1 MPALTSS
8 RRIGFIAAVLLA
20 ATITPAAAL
29 AAAAIGHASVT
40 ILPSAAAVRETAP
53 IELDSVGNR
62 ISTRPGIITL
72 TGAPNLA
79 VAISITGNDTTSPTG
94 EPLQLAAFTHNGGRE
109 PTLNGNGQLTL
120 AIATTVKKGAA
131 PPHGAYSGKATPSS
145 STTEHTE
152 GNRLPAPCRQD
163 TRPRSGRSAVVPLVI
178 FGGKAERLLLAA
190 AA

>member
-72 TGAPNLA
+72 TAAPNLA
-79 VAISITGNDTTSPTG
+79 VAISITGNDTTSPPVSRRSLWPSPTMG
-94 EPLQLAAFTHNGGRE
+94 ARADVERQRSAHAGDRDHRE
-109 PTLNGNGQLTL
+109 ERR
-120 AIATTVKKGAA
+120 GAA
-131 PPHGAYSGKATPSS
+131 AR
-145 STTEHTE
+145 
-152 GNRLPAPCRQD
+152 RLFGQSY
-163 TRPRSGRSAVVPLVI
+163 TVI
-178 FGGKAERLLLAA
+178 VNY
-190 AA
+190 

>member
-29 AAAAIGHASVT
+29 AATAIGHASVT

-131 PPHGAYSGKATPSS
+131 PPHGAATPSS